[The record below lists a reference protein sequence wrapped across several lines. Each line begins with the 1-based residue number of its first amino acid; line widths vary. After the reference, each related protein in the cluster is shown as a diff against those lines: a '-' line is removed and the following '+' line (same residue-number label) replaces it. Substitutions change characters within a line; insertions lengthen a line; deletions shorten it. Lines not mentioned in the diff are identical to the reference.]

1 MKCLNYEI
9 TGMTFKICFA
19 SPGILHFNI
28 VFMQVACS
36 TYTATISYKLK
47 CDVDIV
53 SGGNTNGS
61 KTLQSWLLTGNIWKS
76 AEKYRSG
83 VTLYQQGVLVLVPV
97 LFQYGMVLV

>member
-1 MKCLNYEI
+1 MLCISWHTSFYV
-9 TGMTFKICFA
+9 
-19 SPGILHFNI
+19 NI

-53 SGGNTNGS
+53 SGGKTNGS

-83 VTLYQQGVLVLVPV
+83 VTLYQQGVLVLVPA